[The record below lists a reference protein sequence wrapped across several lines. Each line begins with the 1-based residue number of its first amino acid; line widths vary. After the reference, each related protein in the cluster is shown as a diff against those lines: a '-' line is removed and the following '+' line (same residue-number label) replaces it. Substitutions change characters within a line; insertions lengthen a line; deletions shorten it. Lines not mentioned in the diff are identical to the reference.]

1 MRKKGHI
8 NLVML
13 VLMTGL
19 FVYFLVTFVK
29 QQDEISLIQSEMNSV
44 EQKIEKEREIQE
56 ELLDLA
62 NQADTDEFIERIA
75 REKLGMVKDGE
86 RLYIDSD

>member
-1 MRKKGHI
+1 MRKKRHI

-29 QQDEISLIQSEMNSV
+29 QQNEISLIQFEMNSV

-56 ELLDLA
+56 ELLDLV
-62 NQADTDEFIERIA
+62 NQADTDEFIEKIA